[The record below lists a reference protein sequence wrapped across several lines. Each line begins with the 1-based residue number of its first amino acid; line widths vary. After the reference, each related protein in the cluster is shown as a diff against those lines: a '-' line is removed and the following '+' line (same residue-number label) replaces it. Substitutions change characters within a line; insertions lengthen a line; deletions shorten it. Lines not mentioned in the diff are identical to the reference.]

1 MKEKIEEK
9 KKLFVSCALD
19 GSISVWEFWFE
30 RTTQSPKTQIEK
42 SFFLSQQLN
51 KEKLKT
57 KDPKNQSQTLDF
69 ILIARNSA
77 ILLI

>member
-30 RTTQSPKTQIEK
+30 RTTQSPKTQTEK

-57 KDPKNQSQTLDF
+57 KDPKKSMSNLRFYTHC
-69 ILIARNSA
+69 
-77 ILLI
+77 